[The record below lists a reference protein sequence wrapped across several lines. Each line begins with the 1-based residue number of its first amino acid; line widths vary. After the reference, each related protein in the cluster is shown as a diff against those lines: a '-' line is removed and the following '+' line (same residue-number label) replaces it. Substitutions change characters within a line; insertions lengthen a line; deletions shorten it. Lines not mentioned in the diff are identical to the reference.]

1 MKSFLL
7 VFLGGGLGS
16 GLRYLVTITMNQYS
30 KVLPFGTFTV
40 NMLGCLLIGLILGY
54 AQRENTLTSN
64 QTLLLATGFCGGF
77 TTFSAFANENLE
89 QVLVWATNTSSVLS
103 DYKLINEDNYSLCG
117 FHSVTSRENPEK
129 RTKMVYASLR
139 NGKIAVYHC
148 HEIIP

>member
-16 GLRYLVTITMNQYS
+16 SLRYLVSIAINQYS

-40 NMLGCLLIGLILGY
+40 NMLGCLLIGLIFGY
-54 AQRENTLTSN
+54 AQKENTLTSN

-89 QVLVWATNTSSVLS
+89 LIKNGEIFNFFIYTISSIIVGVLAVF
-103 DYKLINEDNYSLCG
+103 IG
-117 FHSVTSRENPEK
+117 FYLANR
-129 RTKMVYASLR
+129 
-139 NGKIAVYHC
+139 
-148 HEIIP
+148 

>member
-1 MKSFLL
+1 MKSFLI

-30 KVLPFGTFTV
+30 KVLPLGTFTV

-54 AQRENTLTSN
+54 AQKENTLTSN

-89 QVLVWATNTSSVLS
+89 LIKNGELFNFSVYTIGSVLIGI
-103 DYKLINEDNYSLCG
+103 LAVFIG
-117 FHSVTSRENPEK
+117 FYLTNR
-129 RTKMVYASLR
+129 
-139 NGKIAVYHC
+139 
-148 HEIIP
+148 

>member
-16 GLRYLVTITMNQYS
+16 ALRYLVASVMNQYS

-54 AQRENTLTSN
+54 AQKENTLTSN

-89 QVLVWATNTSSVLS
+89 LIKNGEIFNFSIYTITSILVGVLAVLIGFYLTN
-103 DYKLINEDNYSLCG
+103 
-117 FHSVTSRENPEK
+117 R
-129 RTKMVYASLR
+129 
-139 NGKIAVYHC
+139 
-148 HEIIP
+148 

>member
-16 GLRYLVTITMNQYS
+16 GLRYLVTITINQYS
-30 KVLPFGTFTV
+30 KVLPFGTFIV

-54 AQRENTLTSN
+54 AQKENTLTSN

-89 QVLVWATNTSSVLS
+89 LIKNGELFNFSFYTIGSVLIGI
-103 DYKLINEDNYSLCG
+103 LAVFIG
-117 FHSVTSRENPEK
+117 FYLTNR
-129 RTKMVYASLR
+129 
-139 NGKIAVYHC
+139 
-148 HEIIP
+148 

>member
-16 GLRYLVTITMNQYS
+16 GLRYIVTITINQYS

-40 NMLGCLLIGLILGY
+40 NMLGCLLIGMILGY
-54 AQRENTLTSN
+54 AQKENTLSSN

-89 QVLVWATNTSSVLS
+89 LIKNGEIFNLSLYTIGSVLIGI
-103 DYKLINEDNYSLCG
+103 L
-117 FHSVTSRENPEK
+117 
-129 RTKMVYASLR
+129 
-139 NGKIAVYHC
+139 AVFTGYYLLSNR
-148 HEIIP
+148 

>member
-16 GLRYLVTITMNQYS
+16 GLRYLVSIAMNQYS

-40 NMLGCLLIGLILGY
+40 NILGCMLIGLILGY
-54 AQRENTLTSN
+54 AQKENTLTSN

-89 QVLVWATNTSSVLS
+89 LIKNGELFNFSVYTIGSVLIGI
-103 DYKLINEDNYSLCG
+103 L
-117 FHSVTSRENPEK
+117 
-129 RTKMVYASLR
+129 
-139 NGKIAVYHC
+139 AVY
-148 HEIIP
+148 IGFYLTNR

>member
-16 GLRYLVTITMNQYS
+16 GLRYLVTVTMNQYS

-54 AQRENTLTSN
+54 AQKENTLTSN

-89 QVLVWATNTSSVLS
+89 LIKNWEILNLSVYIIASVLIGILAVFIG
-103 DYKLINEDNYSLCG
+103 YYLIGN
-117 FHSVTSRENPEK
+117 K
-129 RTKMVYASLR
+129 
-139 NGKIAVYHC
+139 
-148 HEIIP
+148 

>member
-16 GLRYLVTITMNQYS
+16 ALRYLVASAMNQYS

-40 NMLGCLLIGLILGY
+40 NIIGCLLIGMILGY

-89 QVLVWATNTSSVLS
+89 LIKNGEIFNFSVYTIGSILVGVLAVFIGF
-103 DYKLINEDNYSLCG
+103 YLIN
-117 FHSVTSRENPEK
+117 R
-129 RTKMVYASLR
+129 
-139 NGKIAVYHC
+139 
-148 HEIIP
+148 

>member
-16 GLRYLVTITMNQYS
+16 SLRYLVTIAMNQYS

-54 AQRENTLTSN
+54 AQKENTLTSN

-89 QVLVWATNTSSVLS
+89 LIKNGEIFNFSVYTICSILVGVLAVFIGFYLTN
-103 DYKLINEDNYSLCG
+103 
-117 FHSVTSRENPEK
+117 R
-129 RTKMVYASLR
+129 
-139 NGKIAVYHC
+139 
-148 HEIIP
+148 

>member
-16 GLRYLVTITMNQYS
+16 SLRYLVSITMNQYS

-40 NMLGCLLIGLILGY
+40 NILGCLLIGLILGY
-54 AQRENTLTSN
+54 AQKENTLTSN

-89 QVLVWATNTSSVLS
+89 LIKNGELFNFSVYTIGSVLIGI
-103 DYKLINEDNYSLCG
+103 LAVFIG
-117 FHSVTSRENPEK
+117 FYLTNR
-129 RTKMVYASLR
+129 
-139 NGKIAVYHC
+139 
-148 HEIIP
+148 

>member
-16 GLRYLVTITMNQYS
+16 GLRYLVASAMNQYS
-30 KVLPFGTFTV
+30 KVLPYGTFTV

-54 AQRENTLTSN
+54 AQKENTLTSN

-89 QVLVWATNTSSVLS
+89 LIKNGEILNLSVYIIASVLIGILAVFIG
-103 DYKLINEDNYSLCG
+103 YYLIGN
-117 FHSVTSRENPEK
+117 K
-129 RTKMVYASLR
+129 
-139 NGKIAVYHC
+139 
-148 HEIIP
+148 

>member
-16 GLRYLVTITMNQYS
+16 GLRYLVTIAMNQYS
-30 KVLPFGTFTV
+30 KVLPFGTLTV

-54 AQRENTLTSN
+54 AQKENTLTSN

-89 QVLVWATNTSSVLS
+89 LIKNGEIFNFSVYTIGS
-103 DYKLINEDNYSLCG
+103 ILIGILAVFIG
-117 FHSVTSRENPEK
+117 FYLANK
-129 RTKMVYASLR
+129 
-139 NGKIAVYHC
+139 
-148 HEIIP
+148 

>member
-16 GLRYLVTITMNQYS
+16 SLRYLVSITMNQYS

-89 QVLVWATNTSSVLS
+89 LIKNGELFNFSVYTIGSVLIGI
-103 DYKLINEDNYSLCG
+103 LAVFIG
-117 FHSVTSRENPEK
+117 FYLTNR
-129 RTKMVYASLR
+129 
-139 NGKIAVYHC
+139 
-148 HEIIP
+148 

>member
-1 MKSFLL
+1 MNFMKSFLL

-16 GLRYLVTITMNQYS
+16 GLRYLVAIAMNQYS

-54 AQRENTLTSN
+54 AQKENTLTSN

-89 QVLVWATNTSSVLS
+89 LIKNGEIFNFTIYITLSVLVGV
-103 DYKLINEDNYSLCG
+103 
-117 FHSVTSRENPEK
+117 
-129 RTKMVYASLR
+129 
-139 NGKIAVYHC
+139 IAVFSGYYFTK
-148 HEIIP
+148 

>member
-16 GLRYLVTITMNQYS
+16 GIRYLVTIAMNQYS

-54 AQRENTLTSN
+54 AQKENTLTSN

-89 QVLVWATNTSSVLS
+89 LIKNGEIFNFSVYTIGS
-103 DYKLINEDNYSLCG
+103 ILIGILAIFIG
-117 FHSVTSRENPEK
+117 FYLANK
-129 RTKMVYASLR
+129 
-139 NGKIAVYHC
+139 
-148 HEIIP
+148 

>member
-16 GLRYLVTITMNQYS
+16 ALRYLVASAMNQYS

-40 NMLGCLLIGLILGY
+40 NIIGCLLIGMILGY

-89 QVLVWATNTSSVLS
+89 LIKNGEIFNFSVYTTGSILVGVLAVFIGFYLTN
-103 DYKLINEDNYSLCG
+103 
-117 FHSVTSRENPEK
+117 R
-129 RTKMVYASLR
+129 
-139 NGKIAVYHC
+139 
-148 HEIIP
+148 

>member
-16 GLRYLVTITMNQYS
+16 SLRYLVESAMNQYS

-54 AQRENTLTSN
+54 VQKENTLTSN

-89 QVLVWATNTSSVLS
+89 LIKNGEILNFSIYTISSILVGVLAVF
-103 DYKLINEDNYSLCG
+103 IG
-117 FHSVTSRENPEK
+117 FYLPNR
-129 RTKMVYASLR
+129 
-139 NGKIAVYHC
+139 
-148 HEIIP
+148 

>member
-16 GLRYLVTITMNQYS
+16 GLRYLVTVTMNQYS

-54 AQRENTLTSN
+54 AQKENTLTSN
-64 QTLLLATGFCGGF
+64 QILLLATGFCGGF

-89 QVLVWATNTSSVLS
+89 LIKNGEIFNFSFYTIGSVLIGI
-103 DYKLINEDNYSLCG
+103 L
-117 FHSVTSRENPEK
+117 
-129 RTKMVYASLR
+129 
-139 NGKIAVYHC
+139 AVY
-148 HEIIP
+148 IGLYLTNR

>member
-16 GLRYLVTITMNQYS
+16 ALRYIVASAMNQYS

-54 AQRENTLTSN
+54 AQKENTLTSN

-89 QVLVWATNTSSVLS
+89 LKKNGEILNLSVYTIGSILVGVLAVFIGFYLTN
-103 DYKLINEDNYSLCG
+103 
-117 FHSVTSRENPEK
+117 R
-129 RTKMVYASLR
+129 
-139 NGKIAVYHC
+139 
-148 HEIIP
+148 